1 MLLKLGAYAADVG
14 TGLLPVE
21 IQHAAKQRCVDWFAT
36 TVPGSVVAPA
46 TLLREALAEDI
57 DRGGARLIPDGALA
71 TTRTA
76 AYINAAAS
84 HTVEFDDIYGPGV
97 YHPGVSVISAALAIA
112 EDRQVSGLLF
122 LKAIVAGYEI
132 SNRIGA
138 ALQPAHYRY
147 WHTTGTVG
155 TFGAAAAA
163 SVILGLNAT
172 ETAHALANS
181 ATFSAGLKRAF
192 LADSMSKPLHAA
204 HAAESG
210 LTAALA
216 AAKGVTGTL
225 EVLDAAGGFGDA
237 MGDAPDWEAAFADL
251 GKAYTITR
259 MTTKN
264 HGCCGHTFA
273 AIDTALD
280 IQNQHDL
287 APADIIRISAGSY
300 SNAVDVTGNP
310 NPHTEYEGKFS
321 LPYCVSTALVHGS
334 VRMDSFTEERL
345 NDPETRRLMG
355 TLDLYLDKQ
364 ADEEFPNQRGAF
376 VEIETKDGRVL
387 SHRRRARKGDPDDPL
402 SDEDLEAKYRELV
415 APVLG
420 GEQTDILLASLW
432 SLESLL
438 NMLELSMVGSIKPT
452 LKASSG

>member
-1 MLLKLGAYAADVG
+1 MLTKLGAYAAEVA
-14 TGLLPVE
+14 TETLPVE

-36 TVPGSVVAPA
+36 TIPGSVVAPA
-46 TLLREALAEDI
+46 TLLREALAEDVG
-57 DRGGARLIPDGALA
+57 RGGARLIPDGVNA

-97 YHPGVSVISAALAIA
+97 YHPGVSVIPAALAIA
-112 EDRQVSGLLF
+112 EDRKVSGELF

-163 SVILGLNAT
+163 SVILGLSAS

-181 ATFSAGLKRAF
+181 ATFAAGLKRAF
-192 LADSMSKPLHAA
+192 LADSMAKPLHAA
-204 HAAESG
+204 HAAEAG
-210 LTAALA
+210 LTAALS

-225 EVLDAAGGFGDA
+225 QVLDATGGFGDA
-237 MGDAPDWEAAFADL
+237 MGDAPDWETAFADL

-259 MTTKN
+259 MTIKN

-280 IQNQHDL
+280 IKKQHDL
-287 APADIIRISAGSY
+287 ETTDIIRISAGSY

-310 NPHTEYEGKFS
+310 NPGTEYEGKFS
-321 LPYCVSTALVHGS
+321 LPYCVSSALVHGS
-334 VRMDSFTEERL
+334 IRMDSFTDERL

-364 ADEEFPNQRGAF
+364 ANEEFPNQRGAF

-402 SDEDLEAKYRELV
+402 SDKDLEVKYHELV

-420 GEQTDILLASLW
+420 DEPTDNLLASLW
-432 SLESLL
+432 SLESQL
-438 NMLELSMVGSIKPT
+438 NMAELSLVGSVKPT
-452 LKASSG
+452 

>member
-14 TGLLPVE
+14 TGPLPVE

-216 AAKGVTGTL
+216 AAKRPGLHPVHTVACLSAKLPAAHFTHSLWPLL
-225 EVLDAAGGFGDA
+225 EVINPGAHVSQSGLPVD
-237 MGDAPDWEAAFADL
+237 MPNL
-251 GKAYTITR
+251 
-259 MTTKN
+259 
-264 HGCCGHTFA
+264 
-273 AIDTALD
+273 
-280 IQNQHDL
+280 
-287 APADIIRISAGSY
+287 PASQ
-300 SNAVDVTGNP
+300 
-310 NPHTEYEGKFS
+310 
-321 LPYCVSTALVHGS
+321 
-334 VRMDSFTEERL
+334 ER
-345 NDPETRRLMG
+345 
-355 TLDLYLDKQ
+355 
-364 ADEEFPNQRGAF
+364 
-376 VEIETKDGRVL
+376 
-387 SHRRRARKGDPDDPL
+387 H
-402 SDEDLEAKYRELV
+402 
-415 APVLG
+415 
-420 GEQTDILLASLW
+420 
-432 SLESLL
+432 
-438 NMLELSMVGSIKPT
+438 
-452 LKASSG
+452 